1 MYPSSDLKRQTTKKF
16 LSRNRN
22 ALHSTLVLLLPVFTR
37 SRLAICHLILR
48 YKWHKKK
55 KWKILVLRYML
66 ISWSTHRT
74 IHLFSQVWDHS
85 NCSPLGPPAPLYLC
99 QYQREVNTLHT
110 GPRLLPLCTMSRAA
124 MWGIALLFKLLI
136 SFYIF
141 KLLPQRCWNLAWDNK
156 KIFFSS

>member
-1 MYPSSDLKRQTTKKF
+1 M
-16 LSRNRN
+16 
-22 ALHSTLVLLLPVFTR
+22 
-37 SRLAICHLILR
+37 
-48 YKWHKKK
+48 
-55 KWKILVLRYML
+55 LRYML

-110 GPRLLPLCTMSRAA
+110 GPRLLPLCTMSRAT

-136 SFYIF
+136 SFYFF

-156 KIFFSS
+156 KIFFLHKTQQLQNEYIILDFSLYHKLFVFSPISHIC